1 MTPNKKIL
9 VIRND
14 KLGDFMLAWPAFALL
29 KQQYPEAGITALV
42 PSYTKPMAALCPW
55 IDDVL
60 IDEAGNSI
68 ISDALA
74 LSRILRKNEFY
85 ASISLY
91 SEMRTAMAL
100 WLAGVPRRFGP
111 ATKLAQLFLN
121 KRLKQKRSLSQKPE
135 YEYNLDLIK
144 HFIRANGDN
153 QVSLQPPPFL
163 KFNSAEILDLK
174 KKYKELHGI
183 PDDTKIIIIH
193 PGTGGSAI
201 NLSLEQ
207 YADIAQ
213 NITKKS
219 NAFFIITA
227 GPGEINIAQ
236 KLSGLLTETPHCIY
250 HSTDGIVNFSKFI
263 NICDLFI
270 SGSTG
275 PLHIAGALNVPTAAF
290 YPAKRSATPLRWQ
303 TLNQQD
309 RRLAIS
315 PSQHNDEFDMRTINT
330 DTSSELILQ
339 LLDRVGQ

>member
-1 MTPNKKIL
+1 MNNKSIL
-9 VIRND
+9 VVRND

-29 KQQYPEAGITALV
+29 KQQYPETKITALV

-55 IDDVL
+55 IDDVI
-60 IDEAGNSI
+60 IDETGNGI
-68 ISDALA
+68 ISDALG
-74 LSRILRKNEFY
+74 LSKILRKNNFDV
-85 ASISLY
+85 SISLY
-91 SEMRTAMAL
+91 SEMKTAFAL
-100 WLAGVPRRFGP
+100 WLAGIPQRFGP

-121 KRLKQKRSLSQKPE
+121 IRLKQKRSRSQKAE

-144 HFIRANGDN
+144 HYIKSSGDN
-153 QVSLQPPPFL
+153 PISLQTPPFL
-163 KFNSAEILDLK
+163 RFNTDEIHDLK
-174 KKYKELHGI
+174 NTYKKLHEI
-183 PDDTKIIIIH
+183 PGSAKIIIIH

-207 YADIAQ
+207 YAAIAQ
-213 NITKKS
+213 NITKRS

-227 GPGEINIAQ
+227 GPGEIEITE
-236 KLSGLLTETPHCIY
+236 KLSNLLTDIPHCTY

-263 NICDLFI
+263 SICDLFI

-303 TLNQQD
+303 TLNQED

-315 PSQHNDEFDMRTINT
+315 PLQHDDEYDMRTINT
-330 DTSSELILQ
+330 ETSSGLILQ
-339 LLDRVGQ
+339 LLGRTD